1 MPNRVAIVT
10 GSSRGIG
17 YAIALHLAREGAVV
31 VVNGKRPEGVASA
44 AAQVRAEG
52 GQALEVAADV
62 SLPQE
67 AARLV
72 EETISRC
79 GRVDILVNNAGI
91 ARDQLAVRMKDE
103 DWDIV
108 IQTNLTSAFLC
119 SRAVLRPMLRQ
130 RWGRIVNISSVAGA
144 IGNAGQANYS
154 AAKSGMIGLTKA
166 IAREVANRGI
176 TVNAIAPG
184 FIETDMTRF
193 LDRREDLL
201 SQIPVGRPGTVQ
213 DVAEAVAFL
222 VSPAAGYV
230 TGQVL
235 HVDGGMAMV

>member
-1 MPNRVAIVT
+1 M
-10 GSSRGIG
+10 
-17 YAIALHLAREGAVV
+17 ARKGAVV
-31 VVNGKRPEGVASA
+31 VVNGKRPEGVAYA

-62 SLPQE
+62 GLPQE

-154 AAKSGMIGLTKA
+154 AAKSGVIGLTKA

-184 FIETDMTRF
+184 FIETDMTRS

-201 SQIPVGRPGTVQ
+201 GRVPVGRPGTVQ
-213 DVAEAVAFL
+213 DVA
-222 VSPAAGYV
+222 
-230 TGQVL
+230 
-235 HVDGGMAMV
+235 

>member
-1 MPNRVAIVT
+1 
-10 GSSRGIG
+10 
-17 YAIALHLAREGAVV
+17 VV

-62 SLPQE
+62 GLPQE
-67 AARLV
+67 TARLV
-72 EETISRC
+72 EEAMSHC

-103 DWDIV
+103 DWDMV

>member
-1 MPNRVAIVT
+1 M
-10 GSSRGIG
+10 
-17 YAIALHLAREGAVV
+17 
-31 VVNGKRPEGVASA
+31 VVNGQHLESVAAA

-52 GQALEVAADV
+52 GQTLEVAADV
-62 SLPQE
+62 GLPHE
-67 AARLV
+67 ATRLV
-72 EETISRC
+72 EETMSLW
-79 GRVDILVNNAGI
+79 GRVDILINNAGI

-103 DWDIV
+103 EWAAV

-154 AAKSGMIGLTKA
+154 AAKAGMIGLTKA

-201 SQIPVGRPGTVQ
+201 NQIPAGHTGTVQ
-213 DVAEAVAFL
+213 DVAEAAAFL
-222 VSPAAGYV
+222 VSPPAGYV

>member
-17 YAIALHLAREGAVV
+17 YAIALHLARKGAVV

-62 SLPQE
+62 GLPQE

-108 IQTNLTSAFLC
+108 IRTNLTSAFLC

-184 FIETDMTRF
+184 FIETDMTRS

-201 SQIPVGRPGTVQ
+201 SRIPVGRTGTVQ

>member
-1 MPNRVAIVT
+1 M
-10 GSSRGIG
+10 
-17 YAIALHLAREGAVV
+17 V

-62 SLPQE
+62 GLPQE

-184 FIETDMTRF
+184 FIETDMTRS

-201 SQIPVGRPGTVQ
+201 SRIPVGRTGTVQ

>member
-1 MPNRVAIVT
+1 
-10 GSSRGIG
+10 
-17 YAIALHLAREGAVV
+17 VV

-184 FIETDMTRF
+184 FIETDMTRS

-201 SQIPVGRPGTVQ
+201 GRVPVGRPGTVQ

-222 VSPAAGYV
+222 VSPVAGYV

>member
-1 MPNRVAIVT
+1 M
-10 GSSRGIG
+10 
-17 YAIALHLAREGAVV
+17 V

-62 SLPQE
+62 GLPQE

-184 FIETDMTRF
+184 FIETDMTRS

-201 SQIPVGRPGTVQ
+201 SRIPVGHTGTVQ

>member
-1 MPNRVAIVT
+1 
-10 GSSRGIG
+10 
-17 YAIALHLAREGAVV
+17 VV

-62 SLPQE
+62 GLPQE

-184 FIETDMTRF
+184 FIETDMTRS

-201 SQIPVGRPGTVQ
+201 SRIPVGRTGTVQ

>member
-1 MPNRVAIVT
+1 M
-10 GSSRGIG
+10 G
-17 YAIALHLAREGAVV
+17 
-31 VVNGKRPEGVASA
+31 
-44 AAQVRAEG
+44 
-52 GQALEVAADV
+52 
-62 SLPQE
+62 LPQE

-184 FIETDMTRF
+184 FIETDMTRS

-201 SQIPVGRPGTVQ
+201 GRVPVGRPGTVQ

-222 VSPAAGYV
+222 VSPVAGYV